1 MAALQFDWIEA
12 SRETSI
18 AGRERIMPSCQFLI
32 QTSPYVLVTVDLE
45 EGPRMN
51 ARLRDEQD
59 PAIGSLVV
67 CRFEVHD
74 ENWMFPIF
82 VLA

>member
-1 MAALQFDWIEA
+1 
-12 SRETSI
+12 
-18 AGRERIMPSCQFLI
+18 MPSGQFLI

-45 EGPRMN
+45 GPRMN
-51 ARLRDEQD
+51 SRLRCDGQD

-74 ENWMFPIF
+74 ENWTFPIF